1 MEFFKGWIWD
11 KNESSWQ
18 EGTLQLLN
26 TQKKGDASPTAKYQN
41 NEGYLLGGLVKRQRY
56 NWKNLSEEKKELLK
70 RLKKCKQKIRKTW
83 VFQ

>member
-1 MEFFKGWIWD
+1 LEFFKGWIWD

-56 NWKNLSEEKKELLK
+56 N
-70 RLKKCKQKIRKTW
+70 
-83 VFQ
+83 